1 MKISYQGVEG
11 CYSYI
16 VCNRLFPN
24 CSYIGCDTFTD
35 AFDRVIHN
43 EVDYAVIPIENSN
56 AGRVTDVHS
65 ILKNTSLHIIEE
77 YYLRI
82 EHMLIGNKG
91 TTMNDIKE
99 VISHPQALAQCSL
112 FIQANQFKAI
122 VGEDTAKSCVIV
134 KEGKEKT
141 KAAIASELAAKVY
154 DMEIVKRN
162 IENDSTNTTRFVVFT
177 KNENE
182 CYYDE
187 KEKDK
192 YITSMRIEIK
202 TINDFGEVMKKIK
215 DNNMNVRKIEIY
227 NKDFMINKMYIEVNA
242 HKRDERFTKMMNDI
256 NNNTKE
262 IFIFGSYRNI
272 KV

>member
-1 MKISYQGVEG
+1 
-11 CYSYI
+11 
-16 VCNRLFPN
+16 
-24 CSYIGCDTFTD
+24 
-35 AFDRVIHN
+35 
-43 EVDYAVIPIENSN
+43 
-56 AGRVTDVHS
+56 
-65 ILKNTSLHIIEE
+65 
-77 YYLRI
+77 
-82 EHMLIGNKG
+82 MLIGNKG

-162 IENDSTNTTRFVVFT
+162 IENDKTNTTRFVVFA
-177 KNENE
+177 KNEKE

-215 DNNMNVRKIEIY
+215 DNNMNVRKIEMY

-262 IFIFGSYRNI
+262 IFIFGAYRNI
-272 KV
+272 KA